1 MKLKAVL
8 SLLLAFFLIAGTAH
22 AGHKA
27 NFIFTDLDRKEYTP
41 ATLKGRPL
49 VIYVGSHL

>member
-22 AGHKA
+22 AGRKA
-27 NFIFTDLDRKEYTP
+27 NFIFTDLNGGEYTP